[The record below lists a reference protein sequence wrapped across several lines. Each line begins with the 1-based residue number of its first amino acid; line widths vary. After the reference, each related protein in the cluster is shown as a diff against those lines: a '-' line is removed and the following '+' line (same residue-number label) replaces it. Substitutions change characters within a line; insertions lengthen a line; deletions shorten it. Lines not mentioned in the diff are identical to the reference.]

1 MVDKLPLDLDRT
13 ADINKKI
20 EESVYDSEY
29 WTVSIPNLPPS
40 TSFPLQFAWVYED
53 GTVSDY
59 SAYKIF
65 TTPDPLSEEVANITT
80 SWSEGVLKISFD
92 STSTRVTDYKA
103 ELTPVSGGDFV
114 IVAKMRNTNQ
124 VAQSLL
130 LTQEDQIA
138 QYGNGNLKSQFNGL
152 LRSKTPDGWSTG
164 VSFVTAVNDDGIF
177 GTDIA
182 DADWSVTATDNG
194 YIVAWTLTAAQLAK
208 KQYDYG
214 EVWKSSTSNGTFTKR
229 AIDKSPIAIQGV
241 TATEYI
247 KIRYLAKTGR
257 TSNFSNVKS
266 VTPYSPVTVDVVGPP
281 NVDTPT
287 TSGGLDPLG
296 TIGFNGYANI
306 SWTAVTTGGI
316 RGYRI
321 RYRPITTPVS
331 SYAYVDSPGAGIS
344 YRLTGLNAGVTYE
357 IAVATYDEYN
367 NTSTS
372 YVSGANVT
380 IGGTPYIASTVD
392 VSGYFSA
399 KANSTDADSTAFKFG
414 YFDKALLGK
423 RGISLTEHNYWYI
436 DSNQGASLK
445 VGGADNY
452 ITWNGASLV
461 VTGDI
466 QAKKGTFSGNIN
478 LASGASIYSGTIT
491 GNTSTASSNTGGS
504 LSGDGYILS
513 STGLIVR
520 KTVNNIVN
528 TVQLSTLDGSITAN
542 YGTIAGWTIDA
553 NSINKGNQVGFY
565 APDSPSATD
574 VVIWSGGTRA
584 SNKFNVTYGG
594 KLTATEADINGKVTA
609 TTGFIGSQ
617 TGGGWQ
623 ISANSLI
630 SVGASDGLI
639 SGGKI
644 TGTAITGAT
653 VTAGIIQTSASSSER
668 RIVIDSTYTK
678 DTIFFKGIASDATT
692 SDGKIAVGFGLIES
706 SDIPSPSGTVFSNS
720 FPSLTVS
727 APTVATSGS
736 FAYPARIIMS
746 NSSAGGII
754 EISSTWTRV
763 KGYLELLNGF
773 DYGTQAVRMIS
784 AGTAVPAGSM
794 GKEGSVYFQI
804 G

>member
-1 MVDKLPLDLDRT
+1 VVDKLPLDLDRT

-103 ELTPVSGGDFV
+103 ELTPVSGGDF
-114 IVAKMRNTNQ
+114 IMVAKARNTNQ
-124 VAQSLL
+124 VSQSLL

-138 QYGNGNLKSQFNGL
+138 HYGNGNLKSQFNGL

-164 VSFVTAVNDDGIF
+164 VPFLTAVNDDGIS

-182 DADWSVTATDNG
+182 DSDWSVTATDNG

-214 EVWKSSTSNGTFTKR
+214 EVWKSSTLGGTFTRR
-229 AIDKSPIAIQGV
+229 AIDKSPISIQGV

-247 KIRYLAKTGR
+247 KIRYLSKTGG
-257 TSNFSNVKS
+257 TSNYSNVKS
-266 VTPYSPVTVDVVGPP
+266 VTPYSPVTVDIDGPP
-281 NVDTPT
+281 NVGSVT
-287 TSGGLDPLG
+287 TSGGLDTSG
-296 TIGFNGYANI
+296 IIGFNGYADI
-306 SWTAVTTGGI
+306 SWATVTAGGI

-321 RYRPITTPVS
+321 RYKATTS
-331 SYAYVDSPGAGIS
+331 SNYSYVDSPGPGTA
-344 YRLTGLNAGVTYE
+344 YRLSGLGAGLTYE
-357 IAVATYDEYN
+357 IAVATYDEFN

-372 YVSGANVT
+372 YISGANV
-380 IGGTPYIASTVD
+380 IVGGTPYIASTVD
-392 VSGYFSA
+392 VTGYFSA
-399 KANSTDADSTAFKFG
+399 KANASDAASTAFKFG
-414 YFDKALLGK
+414 YGVDTGK
-423 RGISLTEHNYWYI
+423 RGLVFNTNNYWYI
-436 DSNQGASLK
+436 DSSQGASLK
-445 VGGADNY
+445 VGGPDNH
-452 ITWNGASLV
+452 ITWNGSSLV

-478 LASGASIYSGTIT
+478 LASGASIYSGAIS

-520 KTVNNIVN
+520 KTVAGIVN

-553 NSINKGNQVGFY
+553 NSINKGNQVGFF
-565 APDSPSATD
+565 APDTPVASD

-609 TTGFIGSQ
+609 TTGFIGSE
-617 TGGGWQ
+617 TAGGWQ
-623 ISANSLI
+623 ITGNSLT

-644 TGTAITGAT
+644 TGTTISGGT
-653 VTAGIIQTSASSSER
+653 VTAGIIQTSASPSER
-668 RIVIDSTYTK
+668 RIVIDSTYSK
-678 DTIFFKGIASDATT
+678 DTIFFKGITSDATT
-692 SDGKIAVGFGLIES
+692 NDGKIVVGFGKIDSWET
-706 SDIPSPSGTVFSNS
+706 PSPEGTTFGAN
-720 FPSLTVS
+720 FPSLTFA
-727 APTVATSGS
+727 APTLATSGG
-736 FAYPARIIMS
+736 FAYPAKIVMS
-746 NSSAGGII
+746 NSPAGGIM
-754 EISSTWTRV
+754 EINATWTRM
-763 KGYLELLNGF
+763 KGYVELLNGF
-773 DYGTQAVRMIS
+773 AYGTQAVRMIS
-784 AGTAVPAGSM
+784 AGTSAPLSSD

>member
-1 MVDKLPLDLDRT
+1 VVDKLPLDLDRT

-80 SWSEGVLKISFD
+80 SWSEGVLKIAFD
-92 STSTRVTDYKA
+92 ATSTRVTDYKA
-103 ELTPVSGGDFV
+103 ELTPTTGDTIV
-114 IVAKMRNTNQ
+114 VAKMRNPNQ
-124 VAQSLL
+124 VAQSIL

-152 LRSKTPDGWSTG
+152 LRSKTPDGWSAG
-164 VSFVTAVNDDGIF
+164 VPFLTAVNDDGIS

-182 DADWSVTATDNG
+182 DSDWSVTATDNG
-194 YIVAWTLTAAQLAK
+194 YIVAWTLTAAQLSK
-208 KQYDYG
+208 KQYEYG

-257 TSNFSNVKS
+257 TSNYSNVKS

-281 NVDTPT
+281 NVNTPT
-287 TSGGLDPLG
+287 TFGGLDPLG

-321 RYRPITTPVS
+321 QYRPITTPAS
-331 SYAYVDSPGAGIS
+331 SYAYVDSPGAGTS

-367 NTSTS
+367 NTSTQ

-423 RGISLTEHNYWYI
+423 RGISLTQHNYWYI

-491 GNTSTASSNTGGS
+491 GNTSTDSSNTGGS

-574 VVIWSGGTRA
+574 VVIWSGGTRS

-609 TTGFIGSQ
+609 TSGFIGSG
-617 TGGGWQ
+617 TSGWT
-623 ISANSLI
+623 ISGNSI
-630 SVGASDGLI
+630 VSTGASDGII
-639 SGGKI
+639 SGGQI
-644 TGTAITGAT
+644 TGSAITGAT

-668 RIVIDSTYTK
+668 RIVIDGTSYK
-678 DTIFFKGIASDATT
+678 DTIFFKGMTSDATVN
-692 SDGKIAVGFGLIES
+692 DGKIAVGFGYIDS
-706 SDIPSPSGTVFSNS
+706 YATPSPDGTTFSNA
-720 FPSLTVS
+720 FPSLTIS
-727 APTVATSGS
+727 APTVTTSGS
-736 FAYPARIIMS
+736 FAYPAKIVMS
-746 NSSAGGII
+746 NSSSGGIM
-754 EISSTWTRV
+754 ELNATWTRV

-784 AGTAVPAGSM
+784 AGTSAPTSSI